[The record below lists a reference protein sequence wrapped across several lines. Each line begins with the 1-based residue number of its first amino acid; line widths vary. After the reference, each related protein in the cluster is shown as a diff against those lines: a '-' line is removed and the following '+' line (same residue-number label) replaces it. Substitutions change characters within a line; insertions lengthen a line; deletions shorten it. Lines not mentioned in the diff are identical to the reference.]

1 MALVRSFESTEYTMG
16 REGTVFFFLEYL
28 NYLDSLNAE
37 LQNTE
42 RIWKTKL
49 RSWLKY
55 TGGSNQWDS
64 DIIFDNQTQEF
75 SAYRFQIAM
84 KNIVEPN
91 QHKLATKLL
100 REIADSQPFQV
111 EIYHE
116 AFPFADQ
123 YLIIL
128 PSTYRNVL
136 ISLMVMT
143 VIAFLLIPSIPSAM
157 IIVISIV
164 SICTGVFGYM
174 TYWGVNLDAVSMISI
189 IMSIGFAVDLS
200 AHIVYAFVTAH
211 GDTKSRVIGALE
223 HLGWPI
229 FQVRFLQIKVYLYA

>member
-1 MALVRSFESTEYTMG
+1 
-16 REGTVFFFLEYL
+16 
-28 NYLDSLNAE
+28 
-37 LQNTE
+37 
-42 RIWKTKL
+42 
-49 RSWLKY
+49 
-55 TGGSNQWDS
+55 
-64 DIIFDNQTQEF
+64 
-75 SAYRFQIAM
+75 M

-91 QHKLATKLL
+91 QHKLAAKML
-100 REIADSQPFQV
+100 REIADAQPFHV

-136 ISLMVMT
+136 ISLGVMT
-143 VIAFLLIPSIPSAM
+143 VIAFLLIPSIPSGFFYINFNKYNAYNVVRFVYNALFNLTLA
-157 IIVISIV
+157 ILIVFSIV
-164 SICTGVFGYM
+164 SISTGVFGYM
-174 TYWGVNLDAVSMISI
+174 TFWGVNLDAISMISI

-211 GDTKSRVIGALE
+211 GDTKERVIGALE

-229 FQVRFLQIKVYLYA
+229 FQVC